1 MTEWLGLSHCGII
14 IKKNM
19 FENIKKK
26 QEAGAEERT
35 SEEPANIWDA
45 LVNEPFAGDSR
56 NASNAREKDIPS
68 EVSYISSI
76 RQRIARIEGVSEDA
90 TLDGMILYGPGAF
103 MSLLQAKVGAGR
115 SKELIISMLD
125 EQVKN
130 DYIRRYDL
138 PKDATWEDIRDED
151 VDAFIDDCEDNGLS
165 LDEGDDNYFLKHPE
179 EYRKVLVKRYELP
192 EDTSLETARGVFMAQ
207 NEIMNERINNGS
219 SFGYLEKYIEDRQQ
233 SGRGNSG
240 VIRVNN
246 PLLDKHMGGEYSS
259 VTPTTKKDETSPK
272 KKPFLG
278 FFRGK

>member
-1 MTEWLGLSHCGII
+1 
-14 IKKNM
+14 
-19 FENIKKK
+19 
-26 QEAGAEERT
+26 
-35 SEEPANIWDA
+35 
-45 LVNEPFAGDSR
+45 
-56 NASNAREKDIPS
+56 
-68 EVSYISSI
+68 
-76 RQRIARIEGVSEDA
+76 
-90 TLDGMILYGPGAF
+90 
-103 MSLLQAKVGAGR
+103 MSLLQAKIGAGR

-179 EYRKVLVKRYELP
+179 EYRKVLVKRYELL

-246 PLLDKHMGGEYSS
+246 PLLDKHMSGEYSS
-259 VTPTTKKDETSPK
+259 MTPTTKKDETSPK

>member
-1 MTEWLGLSHCGII
+1 
-14 IKKNM
+14 M

-26 QEAGAEERT
+26 QEAGAGERT
-35 SEEPANIWDA
+35 SEEPASIWDA
-45 LVNEPFAGDSR
+45 LANEPFAGDSR
-56 NASNAREKDIPS
+56 NASNAREKDIPR
-68 EVSYISSI
+68 EASYISSM
-76 RQRIARIEGVSEDA
+76 RQRIARIEGVSENA
-90 TLDGMILYGPGAF
+90 TLDSMILYGPGVF

-165 LDEGDDNYFLKHPE
+165 LDEGDDNYFLKHPD

-192 EDTSLETARGVFMAQ
+192 EDTSLETARGVFVAQ

-219 SFGYLEKYIEDRQQ
+219 SFGYLEKYIEDKQQ
-233 SGRGNSG
+233 SDRGNSG

-246 PLLDKHMGGEYSS
+246 PLLDKYMSGEYDNVASA
-259 VTPTTKKDETSPK
+259 TKKRRNSAKKETI
-272 KKPFLG
+272 LWAL
-278 FFRGK
+278 RGK

>member
-1 MTEWLGLSHCGII
+1 
-14 IKKNM
+14 M

-26 QEAGAEERT
+26 QEAGAGERT
-35 SEEPANIWDA
+35 SEEPASIWDTLA
-45 LVNEPFAGDSR
+45 NEPFAGDSR
-56 NASNAREKDIPS
+56 SNAREKDIPR
-68 EVSYISSI
+68 EASYISSI
-76 RQRIARIEGVSEDA
+76 RQRIARMEGVSENA
-90 TLDGMILYGPGAF
+90 TLDSMILYGPGAF

-207 NEIMNERINNGS
+207 DEIMNERINNGS

-233 SGRGNSG
+233 NSRGDSGAVG
-240 VIRVNN
+240 VSN
-246 PLLDKHMGGEYSS
+246 PLLDKYMSGEYGN
-259 VTPTTKKDETSPK
+259 VTSATKKDETPPK
-272 KKPFLG
+272 KKS
-278 FFRGK
+278 FFGLFGRNK